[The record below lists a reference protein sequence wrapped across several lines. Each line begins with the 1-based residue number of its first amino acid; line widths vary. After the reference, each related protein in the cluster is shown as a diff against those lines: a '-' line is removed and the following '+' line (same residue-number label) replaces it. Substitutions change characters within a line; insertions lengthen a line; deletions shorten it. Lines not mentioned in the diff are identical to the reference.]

1 MNHQGRRGC
10 LRFDTR
16 LRLESRAHDTGF
28 TRASIESRAHDTR
41 FTFESRTH
49 GTRFSFESR
58 ARHELRKPT
67 SHWRAGNVHARE
79 NGTRLATRVE
89 GECEL
94 RVATLDG
101 ASGDALDERGL
112 QCDVELDQSA
122 QDVHQELHVVGVAEK
137 RHGVVHVGGGGAR
150 GQHFEPVVQQ
160 VVACAQAHEQLEL
173 REAMECGSTVA
184 SSFCNFPLSSLKTT
198 SYNTQQLKE
207 CVQNFKP
214 LALLKVKFQVK

>member
-1 MNHQGRRGC
+1 M
-10 LRFDTR
+10 
-16 LRLESRAHDTGF
+16 
-28 TRASIESRAHDTR
+28 
-41 FTFESRTH
+41 
-49 GTRFSFESR
+49 
-58 ARHELRKPT
+58 
-67 SHWRAGNVHARE
+67 HARE

-184 SSFCNFPLSSLKTT
+184 HEQLELTEAMECGSTVAHEQLELTEAMECGSTVASSFCNFSLSSLKTT